1 MIKKVRIVIKGEMV
15 QGVGYRI
22 FLTQKALE
30 SGIDKILPRNI
41 DKDKV
46 EVLVED
52 EESKVNKFYE
62 TVEKERPVPSKMKI
76 EPYKNEIPLP
86 TIDRYLSYLTA
97 EQLVQGRQ
105 QIVELPDKVAEK
117 LPLKDV
123 TNAILGIHHDLNQAT
138 KRFGEISTKLDD
150 IQTEV
155 CGKLDNLPKRIA
167 HALEKPKKKSQT
179 TTKPH

>member
-1 MIKKVRIVIKGEMV
+1 MIKKVRIVIEGEKV

-52 EESKVNKFYE
+52 DESKVNKFYE
-62 TVEKERPVPSKMKI
+62 TVKKERPVPSKMKR
-76 EPYKNEIPLP
+76 EPYEDEIPVP

-105 QIVELPDKVAEK
+105 QIAELPDKVAEK
-117 LPLKDV
+117 LPLKDIS
-123 TNAILGIHHDLNQAT
+123 NAILGIHHDFNQAT
-138 KRFGEISTKLDD
+138 KRFGEISTKLDG
-150 IQTEV
+150 IQAEV
-155 CGKLDNLPKRIA
+155 CGKLDTLPERIA
-167 HALEKPKKKSQT
+167 DALEKSKKKS
-179 TTKPH
+179 